1 MTKIKNIT
9 LAFNCTEKLEQNSG
23 DKFFCAKCAH
33 HITDFT
39 SKSLEELQ
47 DAITKSTRPVCGIF
61 KRSQLSDQ
69 FLRYA
74 AATVIATSALTI
86 PAIGQTQERTEP
98 SVSTPH
104 KPVADDVLLGIVVQ
118 TTPEPVGGYQ
128 EFLAAI
134 YSDLKYPKG
143 LATKGKVFVEFTV
156 DTLGRMKDIKL
167 VKGFN
172 EAADR
177 EAVRMMTSLHYPLS
191 RANKTACRLKQK
203 WLYPS
208 YLIQKR
214 KKKGNAR

>member
-118 TTPEPVGGYQ
+118 TTLEPVGGYQ

-177 EAVRMMTSLHYPLS
+177 EAVRMMTSLHYPF
-191 RANKTACRLKQK
+191 KPGQQDGMPVETKMVVPIIFDPEK
-203 WLYPS
+203 KE
-208 YLIQKR
+208 KR
-214 KKKGNAR
+214 